1 MSYSSYIR
9 PILRRLFVFVYSC
22 IRGIR
27 RFSEIIVVFLFIC
40 LYLSSMC
47 GSTVDGTVILEEIY
61 ELFEASSVLAST
73 KNRILYIV
81 NK

>member
-40 LYLSSMC
+40 LYRRMC